1 MIVVNYSSSEY
12 RRPQNRLM
20 NSLGEHPRLMFTELP
35 PGSPSHQESPYEFK
49 IHAIRKAM
57 EIDPI
62 VLWVDSS
69 FWLVGDLKVIEDLI
83 IKDGYFM
90 TEAGAWVGQWTNAH
104 TKDYFNLTEDEG
116 KYPGGM
122 CMFSAGLLG
131 LSKYSQK
138 AMGFLDQWEASAK
151 GGCFRGSHADHRH
164 DQSAGSIIATR
175 LGMEYQRGGQYMSY
189 VGPGYGAP
197 EPSSI
202 FYLQGMV

>member
-1 MIVVNYSSSEY
+1 MIVVNYSSPEY

-20 NSLGEHPRLMFTELP
+20 NSLGDHPRLMFTELP

-49 IHAIRKAM
+49 VHAIRKAM

-62 VLWVDSS
+62 VLWADSS
-69 FWLVGDLKVIEDLI
+69 FWLVGNLKVIEDLI

-104 TKDYFNLTEDEG
+104 TKNYFNLTEEEG

-122 CMFSAGLLG
+122 CMFAAGLLG
-131 LSKYSQK
+131 INRDSEV
-138 AMGFLDQWEASAK
+138 AMEYLNQWEAAAK

-175 LGMEYQRGGQYMSY
+175 LGMRYQRGGQFMSY
-189 VGPGYGAP
+189 VGPGYSAP
-197 EPSSI
+197 ESSSI